1 MKGAMK
7 YRGIFFDFD
16 YTLGDATEAI
26 VAGFLYGLHTMGYPI
41 PTRQDI
47 RHTVGLVLKD
57 GFTQVTGETDEDKR
71 TEFAKLYRSVC
82 TPVQIATA
90 VLCEGCEALLTD
102 LKGRGVKLAVVSSKP
117 SGILTEI
124 LKARGVYD
132 IFDSVIGPDQ
142 VPRPKPDPAGILRT
156 LEATGLDSGEI
167 LYCGDT
173 VIDAQAAQNAG
184 VDFCA
189 VLNGTT
195 PAQDFAPYPSVH
207 IAPSLPELQGWLT
220 KEGRV

>member
-1 MKGAMK
+1 MK

-26 VAGFLYGLHTMGYPI
+26 VAGFLYGLHTMGYQTM
-41 PTRQDI
+41 PTREDI

-57 GFTQVTGETDEDKR
+57 GFTQITGERDEDKR
-71 TEFAKLYRSVC
+71 DRFAQLYRSVC

-90 VLCEGCEALLTD
+90 KLCDGCEALLQD
-102 LKGRGVKLAVVSSKP
+102 LHGRGVKLAVVSSKP
-117 SGILTEI
+117 SYILTEI
-124 LKARGVYD
+124 LKARE
-132 IFDSVIGPDQ
+132 IFGLFDFVIGPDQ
-142 VPRPKPDPAGILRT
+142 VPRPKPDPAGILRA
-156 LEATGLDSGEI
+156 LEVTGLDVGEV

-173 VIDAQAAQNAG
+173 VIDAQAGQRAG

-195 PAQDFAPYPSVH
+195 PAGDFAAYPHVY
-207 IAPSLPELQGWLT
+207 IAPGLPQLQDWLT
-220 KEGRV
+220 KEGQV

>member
-1 MKGAMK
+1 MK

-26 VAGFLYGLHTMGYPI
+26 VAGFLYGLHTMGYEQM
-41 PTRQDI
+41 PTRAQI
-47 RHTVGLVLKD
+47 QHTIGLVLQD
-57 GFTQVTGETDEDKR
+57 GFTEITGETDEAKR
-71 TEFAKLYRSVC
+71 TQFAKLYRSVC

-90 VLCEGCEALLTD
+90 VLFDGCQELLAH
-102 LKGRGVKLAVVSSKP
+102 LRGKGVKLAVVSSKP
-117 SGILTEI
+117 SHILIDI
-124 LKARGVYD
+124 LKARG
-132 IFDSVIGPDQ
+132 IFDYFDFIIGPDQ

-156 LEATGLDSGEI
+156 LEVTGLGKDEV

-173 VIDAQAAQNAG
+173 VIDAEAGQRAG

-195 PAQDFAPYPSVH
+195 PAEDFQDFPSVH
-207 IAPSLPELQGWLT
+207 IAPDLPELRAWLD

>member
-1 MKGAMK
+1 MK

-26 VAGFLYGLHTMGYPI
+26 VAGFLYGMHTMGYETM
-41 PTRQDI
+41 PTRAQI

-57 GFTQVTGETDEDKR
+57 GFTEITGETDEAKCD
-71 TEFAKLYRSVC
+71 EFARLYRSVC

-90 VLCEGCEALLTD
+90 QLCEGCEELLHTLRD
-102 LKGRGVKLAVVSSKP
+102 KGLKLAVVSSKP
-117 SGILTEI
+117 SHVLIDI
-124 LKARGVYD
+124 LKSRG
-132 IFDSVIGPDQ
+132 IFDLFDFVIGPDQ

-156 LEATGLDSGEI
+156 LEVTGLDKGEV

-173 VIDAQAAQNAG
+173 VIDAQAGRNAG

-195 PAQDFAPYPSVH
+195 PAQDFNPFPSVH
-207 IAPSLPELQGWLT
+207 IAPTLPELQGWLL
-220 KEGRV
+220 KEGLV

>member
-1 MKGAMK
+1 MK

-26 VAGFLYGLHTMGYPI
+26 VAGFLYGLHTMDYPI
-41 PTRQDI
+41 PTRAQI

-57 GFTQVTGETDEDKR
+57 GFTEITGVTDEAER
-71 TEFAKLYRSVC
+71 TRFAQLYRSVC

-90 VLCEGCEALLTD
+90 VLCDGCRELLET
-102 LKGRGVKLAVVSSKP
+102 LRARGLKLAVVSSKP
-117 SGILTEI
+117 SAILAEI
-124 LKARGVYD
+124 LKARD
-132 IFDSVIGPDQ
+132 IYGLFDFVIGPDQ
-142 VPRPKPDPAGILRT
+142 VPKPKPDPAGILRA
-156 LEATGLDSGEI
+156 LEVTGLGAGEV

-173 VIDAQAAQNAG
+173 VIDAQAGRNAG

-195 PAQDFAPYPSVH
+195 PAADFAPFPCVN
-207 IAPSLPELQGWLT
+207 IAPTLPALQDWLI
-220 KEGRV
+220 KEERI

>member
-1 MKGAMK
+1 MAYK
-7 YRGIFFDFD
+7 GIFFDFD

-26 VAGFLYGLHTMGYPI
+26 VAGFLYGLHTMGYETM
-41 PTRQDI
+41 PTREDI

-57 GFTQVTGETDEDKR
+57 GFTQVTGERDEDKR

-90 VLCEGCEALLTD
+90 QLCEGCEALLTD
-102 LKGRGVKLAVVSSKP
+102 LKGRGLKLAVVSSKP
-117 SGILTEI
+117 SAILNEI
-124 LKARGVYD
+124 LKARGIYD
-132 IFDSVIGPDQ
+132 LFDFVIGPDQ
-142 VPRPKPDPAGILRT
+142 VERPKPDPAGILRT
-156 LEATGLDSGEI
+156 LEVTGLQPGDI

-173 VIDAQAAQNAG
+173 TIDAQAGQNAG

-195 PAQDFAPYPSVH
+195 PAEDFQGYPHVH
-207 IAPSLPELQGWLT
+207 IAPTLPELQGWLH
-220 KEGRV
+220 KEGLV